1 MAKSQALRQEKARK
15 EPHWV
20 IAICDKATDEVI
32 QYRTGIVTDD
42 GEPTTKYDRETQ
54 YIKIVG
60 ETDGFTSAV
69 RLQKQLETWS
79 ANRNEQDAR
88 DGPRFDEYLPEEP
101 LARRGAFL
109 SLPYNLQVEVVY
121 NAVIR
126 TGRRKADIA
135 KWLCLKPAELLIDDD
150 VIASAQQELS
160 MRVASRMYD
169 FALTGG
175 KSPSALT
182 ALIFCSKQHGFADTG
197 PKQDADSGTV
207 ADVQVTV
214 VSNDNEEIN
223 GLRAELDTK
232 VQASEKD
239 ANA

>member
-1 MAKSQALRQEKARK
+1 MAKSNIAKGQNDRK

-20 IAICDKATDEVI
+20 IAICDKLTDEVI
-32 QYRTGIVTDD
+32 QYRSSRVTDD
-42 GEPTTKYDRETQ
+42 GEPSTKYDAETQ
-54 YIKIVG
+54 YVKIVG
-60 ETDGFTSAV
+60 ETDGFSSAL

-79 ANRNEQDAR
+79 AHRNEQEAR
-88 DGPRFDEYLPEEP
+88 EGQRFDEYLPEEP

-109 SLPYNLQVEVVY
+109 SLPANLQIEVVY

-150 VIASAQQELS
+150 VFSSAQQELS

-182 ALIFCSKQHGFADTG
+182 ALIFCSKQHGFSDTH
-197 PKQDADSGTV
+197 KQDTDAGTV

-223 GLRAELDTK
+223 GLRAELDAK
-232 VQASEKD
+232 VATSEK
-239 ANA
+239 ANR